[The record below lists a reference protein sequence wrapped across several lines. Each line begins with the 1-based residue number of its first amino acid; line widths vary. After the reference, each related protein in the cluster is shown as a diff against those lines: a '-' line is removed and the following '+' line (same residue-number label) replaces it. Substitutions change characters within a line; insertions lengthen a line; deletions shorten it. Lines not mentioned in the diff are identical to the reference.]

1 MPRCFSVGKFQ
12 IRRETAK
19 PAFSMPVLSLRRNGS
34 ASYHIVIPKEDGRY
48 ARILRDSWLKRLE
61 FQRNN

>member
-12 IRRETAK
+12 IRWEAAK

-34 ASYHIVIPKEDGRY
+34 ASCRVVIPKEGGHC
-48 ARILRDSWLKRLE
+48 ARILRDGCLKG
-61 FQRNN
+61 